1 MTVTNEAAAG
11 TPRGRDVMGQ
21 EGAAREIGDY
31 DLIVVGG
38 GVGGGALSTV
48 MARAGRKVLLLEQ
61 TETYVDRV
69 RGEWIAPWG
78 VVETRTL
85 GLYDTLM
92 AAGGHHLSRH
102 ITYDETLS
110 PKAAEAAP
118 LPLDIFAPG
127 VPGPLCLRHP
137 IHCQALFDAA
147 LAAGA
152 DARRGVAVTEIRTG
166 SDPCVTFEAGGEA
179 LMARAPLVVGADGR
193 TSAVREAAGIVLHQ
207 DAPHHWFAGLLVEGV
222 EGWPEDTQAIGTEGD
237 FGFLAFPQGEGK
249 VRVYGGFALDQARR
263 FQGPDG
269 ARRFLDAFAVAC
281 SPGNARL
288 VAGRPAGPVGAF
300 INADSWTEKPFAM
313 GAVLVGDAA
322 GWNDPIIGLGMSIT
336 YRDVRIVS
344 DLLKSVPA
352 GRVPDFS
359 SYAAERAERMR
370 RLRFTARI
378 QAALDMEFG
387 PEAAARRK
395 DLHDR
400 ALADPGLKAHAFAVM
415 AGPETVPA
423 ELFTEAHRARVLGL
437 AEAAE

>member
-1 MTVTNEAAAG
+1 
-11 TPRGRDVMGQ
+11 MGQ

-207 DAPHHWFAGLLVEGV
+207 DTPHHWFAGLLVEGV

-263 FQGPDG
+263 FQGSDG

>member
-1 MTVTNEAAAG
+1 
-11 TPRGRDVMGQ
+11 MGQ

-166 SDPCVTFEAGGEA
+166 SDPCVTFEAGGEV

-395 DLHDR
+395 NLHDR

>member
-1 MTVTNEAAAG
+1 MLVTNETAAG

-166 SDPCVTFEAGGEA
+166 SDPCVTFEAGGEV

-359 SYAAERAERMR
+359 AYAAERAERMR

-395 DLHDR
+395 NLHDR

>member
-1 MTVTNEAAAG
+1 
-11 TPRGRDVMGQ
+11 MGQ

-207 DAPHHWFAGLLVEGV
+207 DTPHHWFAGLLVEGV

-300 INADSWTEKPFAM
+300 INADS
-313 GAVLVGDAA
+313 
-322 GWNDPIIGLGMSIT
+322 
-336 YRDVRIVS
+336 
-344 DLLKSVPA
+344 
-352 GRVPDFS
+352 
-359 SYAAERAERMR
+359 
-370 RLRFTARI
+370 
-378 QAALDMEFG
+378 
-387 PEAAARRK
+387 
-395 DLHDR
+395 
-400 ALADPGLKAHAFAVM
+400 
-415 AGPETVPA
+415 
-423 ELFTEAHRARVLGL
+423 
-437 AEAAE
+437 

>member
-1 MTVTNEAAAG
+1 M
-11 TPRGRDVMGQ
+11 
-21 EGAAREIGDY
+21 ARELRDY

-38 GVGGGALSTV
+38 GIGGGALSTV
-48 MARAGRKVLLLEQ
+48 MARAGSRVLLLEQ

-92 AAGGHHLSRH
+92 AAGGHHLRRH

-110 PKAAEAAP
+110 PRAAEAAP

-137 IHCQALFDAA
+137 VHCQALFDAA
-147 LAAGA
+147 KAAGA
-152 DARRGVAVTEIRTG
+152 DARRGVAVTGIRTG
-166 SDPCVTFEAGGEA
+166 TDPCVTFEDAGETF
-179 LMARAPLVVGADGR
+179 LARAPLVVGADGR
-193 TSAVREAAGIVLHQ
+193 TSAVREAAGIPLHQ

-237 FGFLAFPQGEGK
+237 FGFLAFPQGDGK

-269 ARRFLDAFAVAC
+269 ARRFLDAFAVSC

-300 INADSWTEKPFAM
+300 INADSWTDAPFAM

-359 SYAAERAERMR
+359 SYATERAERMR

-400 ALADPGLKAHAFAVM
+400 SRIDPGLKAHAFAVM

-437 AEAAE
+437 SEAAP